1 MVEYLL
7 KKGINIAHEDKR
19 GQTPAQFAKKYNKNQ
34 IVDLLQQHGAVINDG
49 KKKAVPQKQ
58 AAKPVEVKEKINEK
72 KIPKRYLLTTLREGG
87 YYEPLTDQ
95 EFEQFK
101 IDNPDIAKYFLVGEN
116 GEDIAPVS
124 SIAIP

>member
-1 MVEYLL
+1 ML
-7 KKGINIAHEDKR
+7 
-19 GQTPAQFAKKYNKNQ
+19 
-34 IVDLLQQHGAVINDG
+34 
-49 KKKAVPQKQ
+49 QKQ
-58 AAKPVEVKEKINEK
+58 AAKSVEVKEKINEK

-101 IDNPDIAKYFLVGEN
+101 IDNPDVAKYFLVGVN

-124 SIAIP
+124 SIVIP